1 MLLFSGGPGVKGPPP
16 DAALSRDRTPHS
28 RLRLSNEP
36 TWQATAHSPT
46 RAAPAPR
53 RSSTEQT
60 STSAP
65 GRVPGAECW
74 VLSAHRDWCCG
85 LRTGT
90 HGPNPISAQELD
102 MVCFPSAT
110 FYWLKILAKEED
122 SVTRENSGR
131 FRSQRP
137 RIKSRVN
144 PATAPSYVSVLGT
157 IYTTEQSPESLK
169 HRPLRLAKQTNKQ
182 TNDPPAPGPAH
193 GMRVG
198 AVSRPRPG
206 EVEALAQGGRQGRA
220 GDSRQAGLSLHHPA
234 SNQRR

>member
-1 MLLFSGGPGVKGPPP
+1 M
-16 DAALSRDRTPHS
+16 
-28 RLRLSNEP
+28 
-36 TWQATAHSPT
+36 
-46 RAAPAPR
+46 
-53 RSSTEQT
+53 STEQT

-65 GRVPGAECW
+65 GRVPGAGCR
-74 VLSAHRDWCCG
+74 VLGAKRPQRLV

-169 HRPLRLAKQTNKQ
+169 HRPLRLAKQTNKRSASPWTGTRNACGGRFLAEARGGGGAGPRRAARPSGRLQ
-182 TNDPPAPGPAH
+182 AGRLIAPSPRVQSASVTVKGEAPAGQ
-193 GMRVG
+193 VG
-198 AVSRPRPG
+198 GGVSRT
-206 EVEALAQGGRQGRA
+206 A
-220 GDSRQAGLSLHHPA
+220 
-234 SNQRR
+234 